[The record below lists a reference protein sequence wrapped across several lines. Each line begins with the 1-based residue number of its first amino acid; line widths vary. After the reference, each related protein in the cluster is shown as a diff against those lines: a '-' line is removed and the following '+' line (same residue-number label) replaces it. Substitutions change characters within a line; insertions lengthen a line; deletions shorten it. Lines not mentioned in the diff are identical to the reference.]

1 MLATHPFMKQNEWA
15 YNQQVNVLSEAS
27 QVYLF
32 LMSQLNE
39 IQQLNPGILLYIALL
54 MLVS

>member
-32 LMSQLNE
+32 LMSQLTE